1 MYVHVCV
8 CVYVLATSRAA
19 SSSCWLI
26 FPSLS
31 VSYLTKRFKT
41 FDLEEKEEKDEL
53 KQWPVSWPGW
63 MIQSSTIF
71 HLLYHHPNPIMTRM

>member
-1 MYVHVCV
+1 MYVDMHVCV
-8 CVYVLATSRAA
+8 CACACACVCVCVCVCECVCVCVLATSRAA

-41 FDLEEKEEKDEL
+41 FDLERKRK
-53 KQWPVSWPGW
+53 KTS
-63 MIQSSTIF
+63 
-71 HLLYHHPNPIMTRM
+71 